1 MAKTITPEEI
11 PDLDLPEAPSTLV
24 GETVGT
30 PIYEAQTPTFS
41 RHSHE
46 AYSILR
52 WGFAALPIIAGADK
66 FFHYLT
72 NWNQYI
78 SPLVSNLISKAGLT
92 TVSFMQIVGG
102 IEILAGLLVAF
113 KPRYGAYMVS
123 AWLVAVGVNLIL
135 TGGFLDV
142 ALRDFG
148 LALGAFALGR
158 LSERYNH

>member
-1 MAKTITPEEI
+1 MAKTITQEEL
-11 PDLDLPEAPSTLV
+11 PDLSEAPSTLV
-24 GETVGT
+24 GDTAEVPVYEAKQ
-30 PIYEAQTPTFS
+30 PIYS

-52 WGFAALPIIAGADK
+52 WSFAALPIIAGTDK
-66 FFHYLT
+66 FFNYLT
-72 NWNQYI
+72 NWNHY
-78 SPLVSNLISKAGLT
+78 SAPVVSNLIAQAGLT
-92 TVSFMQIVGG
+92 INSFMQIVGA
-102 IEILAGLLVAF
+102 IEIMAGLLVAF
-113 KPRYGAYMVS
+113 KPRYGAYVVS

-158 LSERYNH
+158 LSERYNY

>member
-1 MAKTITPEEI
+1 MAKTITPEEL
-11 PDLDLPEAPSTLV
+11 PDINLPEAPSTLV

-30 PIYEAQTPTFS
+30 PIYQAQQPTFS

-52 WGFAALPIIAGADK
+52 WSFAALPIIAGADK
-66 FFHYLT
+66 FFHFLT
-72 NWNQYI
+72 NWNHYLA
-78 SPLVSNLISKAGLT
+78 PVVSTLIAKAGLT

-102 IEILAGLLVAF
+102 MEILAGLLVAV
-113 KPRYGAYMVS
+113 KPRYGAYVVS
-123 AWLVAVGVNLIL
+123 AWLVAVGANLIL
-135 TGGFLDV
+135 AGGFLDV
-142 ALRDFG
+142 AMRDFG